1 MLTAVVTRGLAVQ
14 VEFVAAEGGD
24 EKSEKMSFEE
34 SQDFCEF
41 PYENQETYEAE
52 ASASYPCESGP
63 SPLAVE
69 VKELA
74 WGGGAFIVLAILMRF
89 WLVPAVRN
97 GMEARY
103 AHIRSGHEEADA
115 ARAAARSEVAD
126 YEAALAGVKAEA
138 AQRIDAARQ
147 TLESERSAKIA
158 EVNAEIAARR
168 EAAAAEAATARSAVR
183 ADIESAVV
191 DVTSRTIELATGRT
205 PDQAAVQRAVAD
217 VMGAGVGS

>member
-1 MLTAVVTRGLAVQ
+1 MLTAVVTRGLAVHVQ
-14 VEFVAAEGGD
+14 LVAAEGGD

-52 ASASYPCESGP
+52 ASASYPCLDGP

-74 WGGGAFIVLAILMRF
+74 WGGGAFIVLAILMPF
-89 WLVPAVRN
+89 WLVPAVRK

-103 AHIRSGHEEADA
+103 AHIRSGHEDADA
-115 ARAAARSEVAD
+115 ARSAARSEVAD

-138 AQRIDAARQ
+138 AQVVDAARQ
-147 TLESERSAKIA
+147 TLEAERSARLA

-168 EAAAAEAATARSAVR
+168 EAAAAEAAAARAAVR
-183 ADIESAVV
+183 SDIEAAVA
-191 DVTSRTIELATGRT
+191 DVTSRTVELSTGRV
-205 PDQAAVQRAVAD
+205 PDPDAVRRAVEAA
-217 VMGAGVGS
+217 MGAGVGS